1 MLRPALLTVLSAT
14 ALAAQTPGGTPAQ
27 APRAQVVTK
36 AVTAR
41 SAPRSFHIVR
51 IALPMH
57 LRDADS
63 VTYIAAA
70 ADGFSIVGRT
80 TGSVRPTGG
89 ADVLVTVAVPA
100 GALAGT
106 HIAARVTFL
115 SRASEVTVP
124 IEMTVAATRGL
135 SLSAPAEI
143 TGLRDGDRFEI
154 SLQIQNR
161 GNAPDTIRLV
171 TALPAGWRAS
181 ALDTASMVVPA
192 FATLARVVKLSVPNQ
207 SATGNFFVR
216 FSANS
221 NSADA
226 QALVP
231 LTVGSMLDET
241 APPGASV
248 RASLG
253 SVAVAGESMQAVP
266 QLAVSGPLANGISID
281 GRVTLTPEV
290 SAPLV
295 RGLANVGTFISA
307 PHLIAWTPRWRGT
320 LGSTVLGM
328 TDLTGI
334 NAGGRG
340 VAFDMADTAR
350 VLSLVA
356 ARSDAGSAES
366 GRHGELFGAHF
377 EQNLSF
383 LRVGATA
390 TRLRAPGSRAQ
401 ELSAFG
407 LQARSYPIR
416 NLTFG
421 GETAY
426 REFADGSG
434 VGWTARLHHQQA
446 DDRAELRITHAPGGS
461 QAFARAENEAH
472 FSFVRALTNRL
483 DLAGTL
489 IATED
494 KALATHA
501 FRSRSAGLV
510 PSYLLAERFRLRAD
524 LRHTSFDVDA
534 APLGYGNT
542 ETHFGVGGGGSWQDY
557 SYSTDLGVA
566 RLSRSVTAADI
577 DAVDHGSRLTWRVN
591 GLRSTPFGIF
601 ELESSYERNTDGTGY
616 LPSQFVVTARG
627 HRVQIPALSS
637 RLEFDGEL
645 AVQSWSGI
653 KTTPVLRAGAQYFLA
668 ETTIA
673 IGLERN
679 PLLTGL
685 QQKTPWIV
693 ALKVERTV
701 GLPRIVTGRAHGVVY
716 RDLNGNGQRDAGEP
730 GVPDVVVRRGAAR
743 TTTTSDGSY
752 RFWEEGSGRVTVD
765 PATILQGWIVGN
777 SRDGNVALVAT
788 TRLEVTLE
796 LGAPERAR
804 NVDLSA
810 VTVIARDAS
819 GREWTGRRIAPEV
832 ALFEALPVGSYI
844 IDADFSAMAE
854 PLRVNGN
861 VRIDVTE
868 GVLARVQL
876 PVAGRPLRFRQNR
889 Q

>member
-27 APRAQVVTK
+27 APRAQVVAK
-36 AVTAR
+36 AVVAR
-41 SAPRSFHIVR
+41 SAPRSFQIVR
-51 IALPMH
+51 ISVPIH

-63 VTYIAAA
+63 VTYTVTA

-80 TGSVRPTGG
+80 TGTVQATGG
-89 ADVLVTVAVPA
+89 PDVLVTVAVPA

-106 HIAARVTFL
+106 HSAARVVFL

-124 IEMTVAATRGL
+124 IELTVTATRGL
-135 SLSAPAEI
+135 SLTAPAEI
-143 TGLRDGDRFEI
+143 AGLRDGERFEI
-154 SLQIQNR
+154 PLQIQNR
-161 GNAPDTIRLV
+161 GNAADTIRMV
-171 TALPAGWRAS
+171 VGLPAGWRAS
-181 ALDTASMVVPA
+181 ALDTANIVVPA
-192 FATLARVVKLSVPNQ
+192 FATVTRVVKLSVPNK
-207 SATGNFFVR
+207 SGTGNFFVR
-216 FSANS
+216 FLANS
-221 NSADA
+221 SSADA
-226 QALVP
+226 HALVP

-241 APPGASV
+241 APPGALV

-253 SVAVAGESMQAVP
+253 SVAVQGESMQAVP
-266 QLAVSGPLANGISID
+266 QIAVSGPLANGISID
-281 GRVTLTPEV
+281 GRLTLTPEV

-340 VAFDMADTAR
+340 LAFDMADTAR

-366 GRHGELFGAHF
+366 GSNGELFGAHF

-390 TRLRAPGSRAQ
+390 THLRAPGSREQ

-416 NLTFG
+416 NLTLG

-426 REFADGSG
+426 RKYADGSG
-434 VGWTARLHHQQA
+434 VGWTARLHHEHE

-461 QAFARAENEAH
+461 QAFARAEKEAH
-472 FSFVRALTNRL
+472 FSFVRALTSRL

-489 IATED
+489 IAADD
-494 KALATHA
+494 KALARQA

-510 PSYLLAERFRLRAD
+510 PSYLLSEKFRVRAD

-534 APLGYGNT
+534 APIGYGNS
-542 ETHFGVGGGGSWQDY
+542 ETHFGLGGGGSWKDY
-557 SYSTDLGVA
+557 SYSTDLGLA
-566 RLSRSVTAADI
+566 RLSRSVTAVDI
-577 DAVDHGSRLTWRVN
+577 DAVDHGLRLGWRVN
-591 GLRSTPFGIF
+591 GLRATPFGIF
-601 ELESSYERNTDGTGY
+601 ELESSYERNSDGTGY

-627 HRVQIPALSS
+627 HRIQIPALSS
-637 RLEFDGEL
+637 RLELDGEL

-653 KTTPVLRAGAQYFLA
+653 KTTPVLRVGAQYFLA
-668 ETTIA
+668 ETTVA
-673 IGLERN
+673 LGVEHN

-693 ALKVERTV
+693 ALKVERSL
-701 GLPRIVTGRAHGVVY
+701 GLPRIVMGRASGVVY
-716 RDLNGNGQRDAGEP
+716 RDFNGNGQRDAGEP
-730 GVPDVVVRRGAAR
+730 GVPDVVVRRGGAR
-743 TTTTSDGSY
+743 ATSASDGSY
-752 RFWEEGSGRVTVD
+752 RFFEEGTGRVTVD
-765 PATILQGWIVGN
+765 PTTILQGWIVGN

-796 LGAPERAR
+796 PGAAERAR

-819 GREWTGRRIAPEV
+819 GREWTGRRVASEV
-832 ALFEALPVGSYI
+832 ALFEALPVGSYT

-854 PLRVNGN
+854 PLRVNGSI
-861 VRIDVTE
+861 RIDVTE